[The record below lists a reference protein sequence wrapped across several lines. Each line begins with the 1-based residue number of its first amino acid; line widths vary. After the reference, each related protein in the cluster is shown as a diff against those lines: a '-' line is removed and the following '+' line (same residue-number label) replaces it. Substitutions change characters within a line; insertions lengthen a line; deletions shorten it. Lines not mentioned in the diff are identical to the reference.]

1 MPITMNKKT
10 IIDYST
16 LNVKECRII
25 VMLCQGLPAK
35 QIAHVLKISMVSY
48 AGTKQVMIKKLGA
61 AKDTHMIHVL
71 HMDGMYSVILENSQR
86 GVMHRAD
93 IKLEDN

>member
-1 MPITMNKKT
+1 MKPWIFVDQKFQQVALVAEGVFVMAVLLHVADNIMIFNSNSMNKKT

-35 QIAHVLKISMVSY
+35 QIAHVPFWDCNMSSY
-48 AGTKQVMIKKLGA
+48 STV
-61 AKDTHMIHVL
+61 
-71 HMDGMYSVILENSQR
+71 VIPWLVRS
-86 GVMHRAD
+86 A
-93 IKLEDN
+93 

>member
-1 MPITMNKKT
+1 MNKKT

-35 QIAHVLKISMVSY
+35 QIAHVLKTSMVSY
-48 AGTKQVMIKKLGA
+48 AGAKHNMIQKLGS

-71 HMDGMYSVILENSQR
+71 HMDGMYPVIFENSRR

-93 IKLEDN
+93 IKLGDELWNL

>member
-1 MPITMNKKT
+1 MNKKT

-35 QIAHVLKISMVSY
+35 QIAHEIKVSMVTY
-48 AGTKQVMIKKLGA
+48 GMTKHRMIKKLGA
-61 AKDTHMIHVL
+61 VSDPHLIHVL
-71 HMDGMYSVILENSQR
+71 HMDGMYPVILENSQR

-93 IKLEDN
+93 IKIDY